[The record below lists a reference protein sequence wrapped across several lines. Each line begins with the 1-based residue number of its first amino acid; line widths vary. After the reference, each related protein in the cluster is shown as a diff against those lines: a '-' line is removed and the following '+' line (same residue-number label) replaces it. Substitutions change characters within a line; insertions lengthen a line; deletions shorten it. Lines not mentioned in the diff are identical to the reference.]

1 MRNVKRYLGVFI
13 SAVVLLTGCNA
24 PLEEVEETETEANK
38 LRVVTTLFPQY
49 DFVRQIA
56 GNKVEVSK
64 LLPPGVDVHS
74 YEPTPADI
82 ISLNEA
88 DLFIYTGAEME
99 PWAHRLIESV
109 DEDINVLDVS
119 INVPLIPWG
128 DASHTHVHEEEDH
141 EHNHEEEG
149 HDHNHEE
156 EGHEHN
162 HDEENHDHN
171 HDEECD
177 HDHVYDPH
185 IWTSPINAMI
195 MVNNIL
201 EMLIELDPEN
211 ETYYRENAEAYLLE
225 LEILDSDFREVVENA
240 ERNTIFH
247 AGRFAVHYLMYE
259 YGINYVAAP
268 LETEPSVALVAQMIT
283 EIREENIP
291 AIFHEELVTPRIAQM
306 ISEETGAKMLLLHS
320 VHNVSNEELTNG
332 VTYLDLMNQNV
343 ENLRL
348 GLN

>member
-1 MRNVKRYLGVFI
+1 MKNIKRYFGLLVSSI
-13 SAVVLLTGCNA
+13 VLLVGCNA
-24 PLEEVEETETEANK
+24 QVEEKEMEEVDK
-38 LRVVTTLFPQY
+38 LKVVTTLFPQY

-56 GNKVEVSK
+56 GEKVEVSK
-64 LLPPGVDVHS
+64 MLPPGVDVHS

-82 ISLNEA
+82 IALNNA

-99 PWAHRLIESV
+99 PWAHRLIESINK
-109 DEDINVLDVS
+109 DIIVLDVS
-119 INVPLIPWG
+119 ENVPLIPWG
-128 DASHTHVHEEEDH
+128 GTTHDHDH
-141 EHNHEEEG
+141 EDDHDHDHEDDHDHDHG
-149 HDHNHEE
+149 DDHDHDHN
-156 EGHEHN
+156 
-162 HDEENHDHN
+162 
-171 HDEECD
+171 
-177 HDHVYDPH
+177 YDPH

-201 EMLIELDPEN
+201 ETLIELDPEN
-211 ETYYRENAEAYLLE
+211 EVYYRQNAEAYLAE
-225 LEILDSDFREVVENA
+225 LKTLDARFREVVENA

-283 EIREENIP
+283 DINEENIP

-306 ISEETGAKMLLLHS
+306 ISEETGATMLLLHS
-320 VHNVSNEELTNG
+320 LHNVSSDELETG
-332 VTYLDLMNQNV
+332 VTYLDLMNQNL